1 MKTHDAVYHNY
12 YVGELTLGRQV
23 IYMLTFNVLLIASS
37 YIQFPL
43 PFSPVPVTAQTMAV
57 LACGLF
63 LGPLRG
69 TFTVIVY
76 LLEGSLGLPVFA
88 GGSAGIAKLI
98 GPTGGYLIGFAAAA
112 FVVGLLSEKIQ
123 SMNYSKL
130 LAVLTTGTVVIFIP
144 GVSVV
149 SLYAPEGQ
157 ALVMGLYPFLPGAVA
172 KIILTASSLAAYK
185 KIRKSL

>member
-1 MKTHDAVYHNY
+1 LKTHDAVYQNY
-12 YVGELTLGRQV
+12 YVGELTLGRQA
-23 IYMLTFNVLLIASS
+23 IYMLTFNILLIASS

-69 TFTVIVY
+69 AFTVIAY

-123 SMNYSKL
+123 SMNYYKL
-130 LAVLTTGTVVIFIP
+130 LAVLSVGTIVIFIP
-144 GVSVV
+144 GVTIV
-149 SLYAPEGQ
+149 SFFAPEGQ
-157 ALVMGLYPFLPGAVA
+157 ALAMGLYPFLPGAIV
-172 KIILTASSLAAYK
+172 KIIITASSLTAYK
-185 KIRKSL
+185 KTRKSF